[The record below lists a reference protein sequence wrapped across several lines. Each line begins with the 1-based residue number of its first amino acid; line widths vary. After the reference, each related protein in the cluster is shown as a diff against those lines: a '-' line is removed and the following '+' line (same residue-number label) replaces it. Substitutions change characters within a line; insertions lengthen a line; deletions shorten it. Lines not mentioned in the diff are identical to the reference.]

1 MPTTEAIQA
10 VLILS
15 LWSPIGSPS
24 HGEVQVRDGRLLAA
38 SAVSMAMN
46 MRLSQAVEYVATLR
60 EEMAKEKKDTDSD
73 LEDGIEKVRLVR
85 PTQNVPAYPMGLTMF
100 RSGLRSST
108 WNLCSV

>member
-1 MPTTEAIQA
+1 M
-10 VLILS
+10 
-15 LWSPIGSPS
+15 
-24 HGEVQVRDGRLLAA
+24 RDGRLLAA

-60 EEMAKEKKDTDSD
+60 EEMAKEKKDSDSDSD
-73 LEDGIEKVRLVR
+73 LEDGIEKVRLVC

>member
-1 MPTTEAIQA
+1 M
-10 VLILS
+10 
-15 LWSPIGSPS
+15 
-24 HGEVQVRDGRLLAA
+24 RDGRLLAA

-60 EEMAKEKKDTDSD
+60 EEMANEKKDADSD
-73 LEDGIEKVRLVR
+73 LEDGIEKVRLVC